1 MKASVPMD
9 MTMTNA
15 LNAELEDLR
24 TLVDSRA
31 RDIEELRNDR
41 VTLGME
47 LDALKLKVRQD
58 LLGFSNSS

>member
-1 MKASVPMD
+1 MEASVPMD

>member
-1 MKASVPMD
+1 
-9 MTMTNA
+9 MTNA
-15 LNAELEDLR
+15 LTAKLEDLR

-47 LDALKLKVRQD
+47 LDALKLKVR
-58 LLGFSNSS
+58 LLTLYPRDDADGV